1 MKEQL
6 AKLIE
11 ELKKEMEDYQ
21 EMAQEMLDNA
31 DVNNG
36 LLDAEDYGVFVG
48 KAEML
53 EEVIQKLE
61 SL

>member
-6 AKLIE
+6 TNLIE
-11 ELKKEMEDYQ
+11 DLKKEMADYQ
-21 EMAQEMLDNA
+21 EAAHEILVNA
-31 DVNNG
+31 DVNNSTE
-36 LLDAEDYGVFVG
+36 DAGDYGVFVG

-53 EEVIQKLE
+53 EEIINKLE